1 MQHLLRL
8 QIMQNSLPILKS
20 DGNKLLFYEWF
31 AAIPADCY
39 KVNRLLIFDRCH
51 THVCEHLIRLVRYL
65 RCGNL
70 YKYILAWYSKYALI
84 HGLFLRVNAMIIRF
98 GKLILIS
105 TCFLVY
111 RMPKVHR
118 LYQQGKEM

>member
-8 QIMQNSLPILKS
+8 QIMQNNLPILKS

-31 AAIPADCY
+31 VAILEDCY

-51 THVCEHLIRLVRYL
+51 THVYAHLIHLVRYL
-65 RCGNL
+65 LCGNL
-70 YKYILAWYSKYALI
+70 YKYILAWYSRYASTRDR
-84 HGLFLRVNAMIIRF
+84 FLRENAMIIRF

-118 LYQQGKEM
+118 LSQQGKEM